1 MKTKILMTAILA
13 SIVMTA
19 AAAQEQAP
27 DRHERPAF
35 STLDTDGDGSV
46 TLAEMQARGDA
57 RFAEVDTDGDG
68 GLSEAELTASANDR
82 ATDRVTRMLEE
93 HDANGDGVLQPS
105 EMPQRSDDR
114 TARMFEHVD
123 ADSDGAITEA
133 EFEAAKDGMGGRKGH
148 RDRG

>member
-13 SIVMTA
+13 SVVMTA

-27 DRHERPAF
+27 QRHERPAF
-35 STLDTDGDGSV
+35 STLDTDGDGNV
-46 TLAEMQARGDA
+46 TLEEMQARGEA

-68 GLSEAELTASANDR
+68 GLSEAELIASANDR
-82 ATDRVTRMLEE
+82 AADRVTRMLEQ
-93 HDANGDGVLQPS
+93 HDANEDGILQQS
-105 EMPQRSDDR
+105 EMPKRGGDR
-114 TARMFEHVD
+114 AERMFERVD

-133 EFEAAKDGMGGRKGH
+133 EFEAAKDRMGGRKGN